1 MYSANNFI
9 EALKDEDCL
18 CLTFDLSRSQA
29 AIMDPSQIT
38 IKQVFPTYLT
48 VSSFLF
54 SAQYALK
61 ND

>member
-1 MYSANNFI
+1 
-9 EALKDEDCL
+9 
-18 CLTFDLSRSQA
+18 
-29 AIMDPSQIT
+29 MDPSQIT

-61 ND
+61 NDELAHGGFNKKIQGSIIKGIAR